1 MSFLMPSMPQAPAPP
16 PPPPPPPML
25 ATGPVQAAGAAERAA
40 AAAAGGKGVD
50 NTLKTGAE
58 GAPAPQTTGGKTLLG
73 Q

>member
-1 MSFLMPSMPQAPAPP
+1 
-16 PPPPPPPML
+16 ML

-40 AAAAGGKGVD
+40 AAAAGGAGVD